1 GLFTYD
7 SNIENVKKMVDTY
20 HLDFLKEKTA
30 KETFKAIL
38 RTCSDFDDSAL
49 THVDCMRNSSLWNM
63 VMFSILRSA
72 KGDLDIDVYGDFAK
86 LLATSSNVESANIPQ
101 AMQEVAEQIAAD
113 INYEEFKSMSVE
125 EAEKWLRTSISPS
138 GYKFRQFLE
147 RHGHRCLGEFDVRTI
162 TWEMDPKMLVKL
174 LQVNIN
180 QHV

>member
-7 SNIENVKKMVDTY
+7 SNIENVKKRVDTY

-72 KGDLDIDVYGDFAK
+72 KGALPHLQSIYRVRKGICRPGVEELCICK
-86 LLATSSNVESANIPQ
+86 LLTAPITKL
-101 AMQEVAEQIAAD
+101 
-113 INYEEFKSMSVE
+113 YRHLKS
-125 EAEKWLRTSISPS
+125 LNP
-138 GYKFRQFLE
+138 
-147 RHGHRCLGEFDVRTI
+147 
-162 TWEMDPKMLVKL
+162 
-174 LQVNIN
+174 
-180 QHV
+180 